1 MRIPAFL
8 RHVAIAALLAATPI
22 VALAAPTVSGIEN
35 FIQVNERIYRGAQ
48 PEDASWS
55 QLRALGVKTVIDLRQ
70 TSEHSTADEARAVE
84 AAGMRYV
91 SVPMNGW
98 ETPRADLVNKV
109 VAMLEQ
115 PGDTVF
121 VHCKQGKDR
130 TGTVVAAYR
139 ISHEGWANARALQ
152 EAESNGM
159 HWFLR
164 GMKRYI
170 AAYRPAEK
178 PAGDLASSPQAELV
192 SPAAETPAAQTTQAG
207 GQ

>member
-1 MRIPAFL
+1 MKTTAFV
-8 RHVAIAALLAATPI
+8 RHIVLVALLAATPI
-22 VALAAPTVSGIEN
+22 VAHAAPTVSGIPN
-35 FIQVNERIYRGAQ
+35 FIQVNEHIFRGAQ
-48 PEDASWS
+48 PEDGAWT
-55 QLRALGVKTVIDLRQ
+55 QLAALGVKTVVDLRQ
-70 TSEHSTADEARAVE
+70 VSEHSTTDEARAVE

-91 SVPMNGW
+91 SIPMNGW
-98 ETPRADLVNKV
+98 ETPRPELVAQV
-109 VAMLEQ
+109 VAMLEA

-139 ISHEGWANARALQ
+139 ISHDGWANARALD

-170 AAYRPAEK
+170 STYRAVGDSSGDLVRSSQPATAVPTASVAA
-178 PAGDLASSPQAELV
+178 PAG
-192 SPAAETPAAQTTQAG
+192 G
-207 GQ
+207 GSQ

>member
-1 MRIPAFL
+1 MKIPTFV
-8 RHVAIAALLAATPI
+8 RHLVIASFLAATPI
-22 VALAAPTVSGIEN
+22 VAHAAPAIDGIPN
-35 FIQVNERIYRGAQ
+35 FSQVDEHIFRGAQ
-48 PEDASWS
+48 PENDAWAK
-55 QLRALGVKTVIDLRQ
+55 LAALGVKTVVDLRQ
-70 TSEHSTADEARAVE
+70 LSEHSTTDEARAVE

-91 SVPMNGW
+91 SVPMDGW
-98 ETPRADLVNKV
+98 ETPRAELVNKV
-109 VAMLEQ
+109 VAMLEV
-115 PGDTVF
+115 PGDTLF

-178 PAGDLASSPQAELV
+178 PAGDLASSPQAELA
-192 SPAAETPAAQTTQAG
+192 SPTAETPAAQTTQAG